1 MEGKIISSAG
11 GVFTIYARGITY
23 NVFSKGVL
31 RFQNKNLVVG
41 DNVIFSEDDCVIT
54 DLVPRSNSLKRPK
67 AANIDQIVIV
77 MSAKEPLLSPYLLY
91 KFLVYA
97 NANNIPSVVIFTKLD
112 LMDDNTDDI
121 NDLKCEL
128 NQAHVKFLSHISTG
142 KISPELVEI
151 FKNKVSL
158 LMGQT
163 GVGKSS
169 LINFLDS
176 SFMRKIGSYSIA
188 LGRGKHQTKEVI
200 LLPFENGFIGD
211 TPGFSSL
218 ELDIC
223 KEDLA
228 KCFPGFEN
236 SNKCFYSN
244 CLHTG
249 EKQCRIKEEIDEK
262 LIPLRAY
269 AIYLKIL
276 GELPFKKERCK

>member
-1 MEGKIISSAG
+1 MEGKIISSSG
-11 GVFTIYARGITY
+11 GVFTIYSCGTTY
-23 NVFSKGVL
+23 NVFSKGIL
-31 RFQNKNLVVG
+31 RFRNKNLVVG
-41 DNVIFSEDDCVIT
+41 DNVIFSDEDCIIN
-54 DLVPRSNSLKRPK
+54 DLIPRRNLLKRPK
-67 AANIDQIVIV
+67 AANIDQIVII
-77 MSAKEPLLSPYLLY
+77 MSVKEPLLSPYLLY
-91 KFLVYA
+91 KFLTYA
-97 NANNIPSVVIFTKLD
+97 NINEIPAVVIFTKLD
-112 LMDDNTDDI
+112 LVNDYVQDI
-121 NDLKCEL
+121 SDLICEL
-128 NQAHVKFLSHISTG
+128 NHAHVKVFSHVAGNVVSSDLIN
-142 KISPELVEI
+142 V

-176 SFMRKIGSYSIA
+176 SFARKIGSYSVA

-218 ELDIC
+218 ELDIN

-228 KCFPGFEN
+228 KHFPGFE
-236 SNKCFYSN
+236 SNTKCFYSN

-249 EKQCRIKEEIDEK
+249 EKNCRIKEEIDEK
-262 LIPLRAY
+262 IISLRAY

-276 GELPFKKERCK
+276 DELPFQKEKYK

>member
-11 GVFTIYARGITY
+11 GVFTICAHGITY
-23 NVFSKGVL
+23 NVFSKGIL

-54 DLVPRSNSLKRPK
+54 DLIPRRNVLKRPK

-91 KFLVYA
+91 KFLSYA
-97 NANNIPSVVIFTKLD
+97 NSNDIPAVVIFTKLD
-112 LMDDNTDDI
+112 LMDDHAKDL

-128 NQAHVKFLSHISTG
+128 SYAHIKVFSHMSGGEIS
-142 KISPELVEI
+142 SELVGI

-176 SFMRKIGSYSIA
+176 SFMRRIGSYSVA

-249 EKQCRIKEEIDEK
+249 EKQCRIKEEIDER
-262 LIPLRAY
+262 LISLHAY